1 MLPLNFRPPE
11 QLTLNQRDFPP
22 RDIAHLH
29 HARDS
34 GFLLLMVVGYLLA
47 LLGGIVLLK
56 ALTPTAP
63 TITAVTSDIRVE

>member
-11 QLTLNQRDFPP
+11 QLPLNQRDFPP
-22 RDIAHLH
+22 RDIAHLQ
-29 HARDS
+29 HARNS